1 MLSPSLRANDFMV
14 AESAAMQRVMASVQ
28 QYAEGDR
35 PVLICGEH
43 GTGRELV
50 ARVLHLRGA
59 RRGGSFVAVRPT
71 FEGADVPFQAGDDNC
86 ARAKR
91 ALRAASGGTLLVKD
105 VCDLSAPSQKTLRK
119 AIRGREPK
127 RAEPQKA
134 DRETPGEVYDV
145 RLVATADLDLEHAVT
160 AQVLTRDLYDAL
172 SAQRIDVPP
181 LRDRT
186 DDLPKLFERWIAHY
200 ADEIGR
206 SKIAVS
212 SRALARLATYPW
224 PGNVAELKSV
234 ARRLVLRVPRS
245 RVEAGDIDEV
255 LPVVAERVPLED
267 LSFEDLVKAKLKG
280 LMARIE
286 GYPVDDLYEK
296 VLARVERPLFDVVM
310 AHTGG
315 NQVKAAELLG
325 LNRNTLRKKL
335 QELGIEG
342 AAARA
347 KKDAKNEAKSEAKKD
362 AKKARADHA
371 LDE

>member
-14 AESAAMQRVMASVQ
+14 AESAAMRQVMASVDR
-28 QYAEGDR
+28 YADGDR

-71 FEGADVPFQAGDDNC
+71 FEGADVPFLPADDNC

-119 AIRGREPK
+119 AIRGRTSERETK
-127 RAEPQKA
+127 KA

-172 SAQRIDVPP
+172 AAQRIDVPP

-186 DDLPKLFERWIAHY
+186 DDLPKLFERWLAHY
-200 ADEIGR
+200 ADEISRG
-206 SKIAVS
+206 KIAVS
-212 SRALARLATYPW
+212 SRALARLAAYPW

-280 LMARIE
+280 LMARID

-296 VLARVERPLFDVVM
+296 VLARVERPLFDVVL

-335 QELGIEG
+335 QEMGIQG
-342 AAARA
+342 PAARR
-347 KKDAKNEAKSEAKKD
+347 
-362 AKKARADHA
+362 KKARADRA

>member
-14 AESAAMQRVMASVQ
+14 AESAAMQRVMASVA
-28 QYAEGDR
+28 QYAESDR

-59 RRGGSFVAVRPT
+59 RRAGCFLAVRPN
-71 FEGADVPFQAGDDNC
+71 FEAADVPFQPGDDTC
-86 ARAKR
+86 DRARR

-105 VCDLSAPSQKTLRK
+105 VCDLSAPSQKTLRR
-119 AIRGREPK
+119 AIRGREP
-127 RAEPQKA
+127 RRS
-134 DRETPGEVYDV
+134 DRETPTGEVYDV

-160 AQVLTRDLYDAL
+160 ARVLARDLYDAL
-172 SAQRIDVPP
+172 APQRIDVPP
-181 LRDRT
+181 LRDRIE
-186 DDLPKLFERWIAHY
+186 DLPKLFERWLQHY
-200 ADEIGR
+200 AAEIDRGR
-206 SKIAVS
+206 IAVS
-212 SRALARLATYPW
+212 SRALARLQAYPW

-234 ARRLVLRVPRS
+234 ARRLVLRVPRA

-296 VLARVERPLFDVVM
+296 VLARVERPLFDVVL

-335 QELGIEG
+335 QELGIPG
-342 AAARA
+342 AAARG
-347 KKDAKNEAKSEAKKD
+347 
-362 AKKARADHA
+362 KKARAEQA

>member
-14 AESAAMQRVMASVQ
+14 AESAAMQQVMASVER
-28 QYAEGDR
+28 YAEGDR

-59 RRGGSFVAVRPT
+59 RRGGCFLAVRPT
-71 FEGADVPFQAGDDNC
+71 FEGADVPFQPGDDNC

-91 ALRAASGGTLLVKD
+91 ALRAACGGTLLVKD
-105 VCDLSAPSQKTLRK
+105 VCDLSAPSQRTLRR
-119 AIRGREPK
+119 AIRGREPRK
-127 RAEPQKA
+127 T
-134 DRETPGEVYDV
+134 DRDTPGEVYDV

-160 AQVLTRDLYDAL
+160 ANVLTRELYDAL
-172 SAQRIDVPP
+172 APQRIDVPP
-181 LRDRT
+181 LRDRA
-186 DDLPKLFERWIAHY
+186 DDLPKLFERWLQHY
-200 ADEIGR
+200 ADEIDRGR
-206 SKIAVS
+206 IAVS
-212 SRALARLATYPW
+212 SRAVARLQSYPW
-224 PGNVAELKSV
+224 PGNVAELKSI

-296 VLARVERPLFDVVM
+296 VLARVERPLFDVVL

-335 QELGIEG
+335 RELDIR
-342 AAARA
+342 ARRPGTA
-347 KKDAKNEAKSEAKKD
+347 E
-362 AKKARADHA
+362 
-371 LDE
+371 